1 MNNRAWIHEA
11 LQLRFDE
18 KMKSKQISTKVNIP
32 RTTLHSL
39 FDRFSRSGLSWPI
52 PDDIS
57 LAQFEQLL
65 YPGKGGQQY
74 KPAPTAGMPEK
85 RRRPNYSPEFKR
97 QLVELSMQPDVN
109 VARLAREHSINDN
122 LLFNWRHQHK
132 RGKLLCADSPAAELL
147 PVSIVSPPVAP
158 APLTTSLP
166 DDTLRCEVE
175 LPGGTV
181 KLHGAVTPS
190 LLRMLLSELK
200 GEHR

>member
-1 MNNRAWIHEA
+1 MNDRAWINEA
-11 LQLRFDE
+11 LQLRFDK
-18 KMKSKQISTKVNIP
+18 KMKPKQISTRVNIP

-57 LAQFEQLL
+57 PAQFEQLL
-65 YPGKGGQQY
+65 YPGKSQQY
-74 KPAPTAGMPEK
+74 KPVPSADTPEK

-109 VARLAREHSINDN
+109 VARLAREHGINDN

-132 RGKLLCADSPAAELL
+132 RGKLPCADSPAAELL
-147 PVSIVSPPVAP
+147 PVNIISPPVAP
-158 APLTTSLP
+158 ALQTTSLP

-200 GEHR
+200 GGHR

>member
-1 MNNRAWIHEA
+1 MNDRAWIHEA

-18 KMKSKQISTKVNIP
+18 KMKSKQISTRVNIP

-65 YPGKGGQQY
+65 YPGKGQQY
-74 KPAPTAGMPEK
+74 KPAPTADMPEK

-109 VARLAREHSINDN
+109 VARLAREHGINDN

-132 RGKLLCADSPAAELL
+132 RGKLLRADSPAAELL

-200 GEHR
+200 GGHR